1 MRCDT
6 NDRGRIRKTEDR
18 IRKEQQMKTIWHD
31 MRYGLRQLRKSP
43 GFTAVALLSLA
54 LGIGANTA
62 IFSMIN
68 GILLKSLPVR
78 NPHELRLINWT
89 CYMKKP
95 RIRELEGGFGDF
107 KYHKYYCGSFPY
119 PAYRDFAEQVEG
131 FSDIFAFS
139 YTYGKTINAGG
150 VATLANAQMVSG
162 NFFKGYGARVLIGRP
177 ITPEDDHRDADP
189 VTVITYGLWKRVFGL
204 DPHVLG
210 RTLAL
215 QNTAFTVIGVLPRR
229 YIGPQAGGR
238 RTDFYVPMVAQSQL
252 MLDEEWLDSD
262 NAWWVQMMGRLA
274 PEANEAQV
282 QTSLELLFS
291 HVLSRSEAKIDRP
304 GIFLQEGR
312 HGVLMG
318 RREMAEPLWYL
329 QGVVGLV
336 LLIACTNLAGL
347 LLARGAAR
355 QHEMAVRAAMGA
367 ARWRLIRQSLTE
379 SMILSLG
386 GVCLGLV
393 FSVWIKAALTGFII
407 HPSNNRNFNLQIDT
421 SVLMF
426 ALVASMV
433 TTLLSGLF
441 PALRAGNTD
450 PLAGLKDGGSRGA
463 PRLRLGKVLV
473 STQVG
478 LSVILVVAAVLLCR
492 TLINLYRTDTGFDTE
507 NILLVNIKPF
517 QSLSEVE
524 NTRQFHHALRQK
536 IAAIPGVKS
545 VALSNWTL
553 LGGGGRSP
561 DISIPGRPD
570 AERRESQ
577 ELIVSDEYFAT
588 MGINLLA
595 GRDFDAT
602 ETKDSQRVVIV
613 NEEFGRLFFPD
624 ENPLGQFITFGDE
637 QYQIVGL
644 CSDHT
649 YKSIRRGIL
658 PIFYRPHKQYWEH
671 SMTYAIRSVLPPLSL
686 VPAVRKAVAEVD
698 RNLPLEGITTQK
710 LAIKESFAQ
719 ERLFASLCGGL
730 ALLAVL
736 LSCIGLYGIMAYNVA
751 RRTGEI
757 GIRKALGARPQD
769 VAWPILREALTLTAI
784 GIAIGLPVALALV
797 RLIRSIF
804 YGIEPHDP
812 LTMIGAAVLII
823 TVATLAAWIPA
834 RRAARIDPME
844 ALRYE

>member
-1 MRCDT
+1 MAALWQD
-6 NDRGRIRKTEDR
+6 I
-18 IRKEQQMKTIWHD
+18 
-31 MRYGLRQLRKSP
+31 RYGVRMLRKSP
-43 GFTAVALLSLA
+43 GFTAVAVLSLA

-68 GILLKSLPVR
+68 GILYKSLPVR

-95 RIRELEGGFGDF
+95 RIRDLEGDFGYI

-119 PAYRDFAEQVEG
+119 PAYRDFAEQAEG

-139 YTYGKTINAGG
+139 HGYPMTISAGG
-150 VATLANAQMVSG
+150 TASLANVQMVSG

-177 ITPEDDHRDADP
+177 ITPEDDHRNANP
-189 VTVITYGLWKRVFGL
+189 VTVITYGLWKRAFGL

-215 QNTAFTVIGVLPRR
+215 QNAAFTIIGVLPRR

-238 RTDFYVPMVAQSQL
+238 RTDFYVPMVTQSQL
-252 MLDEEWLDSD
+252 MPDEKWLDSD

-291 HVLSRSEAKIDRP
+291 HVLSRSEAKIDQP
-304 GIFLQEGR
+304 GIFLQKGR

-318 RREMAEPLWYL
+318 RRETAEPLWYL

-347 LLARGAAR
+347 LLARGVAR

-367 ARWRLIRQSLTE
+367 GRWRLIRQSLTE
-379 SMILSLG
+379 SMILSLT

-393 FSVWIKAALTGFII
+393 FSVWIRAALTGFII
-407 HPSNNRNFNLQIDT
+407 DPSDHQPFNLQVDAN
-421 SVLMF
+421 VLMF
-426 ALVASMV
+426 TLAVGVV
-433 TTLLSGLF
+433 TAILSGLF
-441 PALRAGNTD
+441 PALRAGNTN
-450 PLAGLKDGGSRGA
+450 PSAGLKDSGSRGA

-478 LSVILVVAAVLLCR
+478 LSVLLVVAGGLLCR

-507 NILLVNIKPF
+507 NILLVGIKPF
-517 QSLSEVE
+517 QSLSEVG
-524 NTRQFHHALRQK
+524 NTREFHHTLRQK

-545 VALSNWTL
+545 VALSDRTL
-553 LGGGGRSP
+553 LRGKKRSP
-561 DISIPGRPD
+561 EISIPGRPD
-570 AERRESQ
+570 AEQREPH
-577 ELIVSDEYFAT
+577 ELIVTDEYFAT
-588 MGINLLA
+588 MGISLLA

-602 ETKDSQRVVIV
+602 DTEDSQRVVIV

-624 ENPLGQFITFGDE
+624 ENPLGQFVTLRDK
-637 QYQIVGL
+637 QYQIVGIS
-644 CSDHT
+644 SDHT
-649 YKSIRRGIL
+649 YGGIRRGVPPIL
-658 PIFYRPHKQYWEH
+658 YRPHKQFWDPD
-671 SMTYAIRSVLPPLSL
+671 MTYAIRSVLPPLSL

-710 LAIKESFAQ
+710 LAIKESFAL

-730 ALLAVL
+730 ALLGLA

-751 RRTGEI
+751 RRTGEV
-757 GIRKALGARPQD
+757 GIRLALGARPWD
-769 VAWPILREALTLTAI
+769 VAWPILREALTLAVI

-797 RLIRSIF
+797 RVIRGFLYDI
-804 YGIEPHDP
+804 GPHDP
-812 LTMIGAAVLII
+812 FTMIGVAVLII

-834 RRAARIDPME
+834 RRAARIDPMN